1 MNADKPDAPEDGEG
15 RGRSSGRRHR
25 SLRLAVILSWLAIL
39 LTLLFAVLFALIFS
53 GWALEGTGDEGWLER
68 GCAFVELFVFGL
80 FGWFRRFWY
89 ILVPAL
95 VIVLVSPCWL
105 LARCWV
111 SSGERPGEDDAKS
124 ESPASREDEY

>member
-1 MNADKPDAPEDGEG
+1 MTADKPDAPEERGS
-15 RGRSSGRRHR
+15 RGRSSGGMHW

-39 LTLLFAVLFALIFS
+39 LSLLLAVLFALFFN
-53 GWALEGTGDEGWLER
+53 GWALEGTGKEGWLER

-89 ILVPAL
+89 ILLPAL
-95 VIVLVSPCWL
+95 VIVLASPCGL
-105 LARCWV
+105 LARGWV
-111 SSGERPGEDDAKS
+111 SSEERPGENDAKS